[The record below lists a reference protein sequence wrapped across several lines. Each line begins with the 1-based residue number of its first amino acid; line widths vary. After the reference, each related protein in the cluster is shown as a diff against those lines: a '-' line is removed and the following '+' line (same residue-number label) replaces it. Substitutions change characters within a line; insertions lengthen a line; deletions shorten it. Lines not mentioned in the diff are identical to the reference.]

1 MTVFVKF
8 NLLVIAIL
16 SFAVALLGYSGGYSF
31 PPANI
36 FFASV
41 LPVML
46 FGPLGLFYTYI
57 RPDSTIAVPCMNI
70 TTYSLFIPPIV
81 LFGQLM
87 GGLNYPLVDSQLA
100 AFDATLGINWLSIV
114 TYFASL
120 PEWVSI
126 YSTKLYS
133 STDILGL
140 LVAVFLIFSGKHK
153 RLEEF
158 VTYFILT
165 AIIVNIFAGFFP
177 AASAYEYFK
186 PSSDLYARLSPIVGE
201 GYMNDFFALR
211 NGEMHQLKLIGANGI
226 VSFPSF
232 HTIIAL
238 LLAYVVRGCG
248 LTTYLVGIWCLGIV
262 ATTPFDGAHY
272 VADII
277 GGGVTLMATIAVMQ
291 RLEPHLTRIL
301 SPHTDKTEPAPQ
313 PAFSA

>member
-1 MTVFVKF
+1 MTVLVKF
-8 NLLVIAIL
+8 NLLVISILSLAVAIL
-16 SFAVALLGYSGGYSF
+16 GLAGGYSF
-31 PPANI
+31 PPVDI
-36 FFASV
+36 FIASV
-41 LPVML
+41 LPIML
-46 FGPLGLFYTYI
+46 FGPLGLFYSYI
-57 RPDSTIAVPCMNI
+57 RLDKTIAVPCMNI
-70 TTYSLFIPPIV
+70 VTYSLFIPPIV

-87 GGLNYPLVDSQLA
+87 GGLNNPLTDSYLA
-100 AFDATLGINWLSIV
+100 AFDATIGVNWLTLV

-120 PEWVSI
+120 PEWVSL

-153 RLEEF
+153 NLEEF

-177 AASAYEYFK
+177 AESAYEYFK
-186 PSSDLYARLSPIVGE
+186 PDGDLYARISPVVGE

-211 NGEMHQLKLIGANGI
+211 DGSMRQLKLIGANGI

-238 LLAYVVRGCG
+238 LLIYVIRGCG
-248 LTTYLVGIWCLGIV
+248 LITFLVGIWGLGIV

-272 VADII
+272 IADII
-277 GGGVTLMATIAVMQ
+277 GGAFVLFATIAAMQ
-291 RLEPHLTRIL
+291 RLEPYLTRVL
-301 SPHTDKTEPAPQ
+301 SPSKEQAELSPQ
-313 PAFSA
+313 PAYS